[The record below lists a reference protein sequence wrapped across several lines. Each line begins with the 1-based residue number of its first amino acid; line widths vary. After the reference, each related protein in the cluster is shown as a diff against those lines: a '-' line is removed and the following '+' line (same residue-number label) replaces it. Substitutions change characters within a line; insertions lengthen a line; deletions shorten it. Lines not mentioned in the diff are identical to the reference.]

1 MSKIEELIQKLCP
14 NGVEYKDLEDVCNFR
29 RGTTITAKNA
39 VEGDVPVIAGG
50 QTPAYYHN
58 QSNREGE
65 TIVVAGSGAYA
76 GYVSFWEVPIF
87 VSDAFSVEP
96 KSKDLIKKYVFYYLK
111 NNQQKIFSTQKGS
124 GVPHVHGSSIAK
136 FSIPFPPVEVQEEI
150 VRILDKFTTL
160 SEKLNAELEL
170 RKKQYEYYRERLISS
185 TRNCES
191 IKLGDLCKIQR
202 GVRVVKKQLEES
214 GEYPVYQNSLEPLG
228 FYDKSNYPANTSFII
243 CGGAAGS
250 IGFSNVDFWA
260 ADDCFCF
267 ISSDNLNDKY
277 LFYVLKANQRYFD
290 SRVRKAGVPR
300 LSRNS
305 IENFEMALPPLL
317 EQERIVSILDKF
329 DSLINDQEKGL
340 PAEIRKVQ
348 QQYEYYRDKLLTF

>member
-14 NGVEYKDLEDVCNFR
+14 NGVEYREINSLCTV
-29 RGTTITAKNA
+29 
-39 VEGDVPVIAGG
+39 V
-50 QTPAYYHN
+50 
-58 QSNREGE
+58 SNRYKIPRSQYLEKGKYPIIDQGKDFISGFSNKE
-65 TIVVAGSGAYA
+65 EVVLPLKEYVLFGDHTREVK
-76 GYVSFWEVPIF
+76 YVSFPF
-87 VSDAFSVEP
+87 VQGADGLKILES
-96 KSKDLIKKYVFYYLK
+96 SKGVIPRYFYHCLK
-111 NNQQKIFSTQKGS
+111 NLNIPNRGYNR
-124 GVPHVHGSSIAK
+124 HWSIV
-136 FSIPFPPVEVQEEI
+136 SPIEIPFPPVEIQEEI
-150 VRILDKFTTL
+150 VRILDKFTSL

-185 TRNCES
+185 TKKYEL
-191 IKLGDLCKIQR
+191 IKLGELCKIQR

-250 IGFSNVDFWA
+250 IGFSNVEFWA

-267 ISSDNLNDKY
+267 VSSDNLNDKY
-277 LFYVLKANQRYFD
+277 LFYVLKANQIYFD

-305 IENFEMALPPLL
+305 IENFEMALPSLA

-329 DSLINDQEKGL
+329 DTLVNDQEKGL